1 MLKIFTAKNVAKE
14 KEQIVEVKPQR
25 LPEEKHSTV
34 EAMTVRLMLKTVT
47 SKSDT
52 PVYYTK
58 EQLNSLK
65 EELGFGPTVEYRL
78 CTIDE
83 EGRIQKDLGVER
95 TLEFL
100 RNESVTD
107 TQYFPKSTSSSENT
121 SRPELPPTTEADVA
135 MKAKEELIVGL
146 CRACGIID
154 PEQEQAYQQYSTT
167 RNLLN
172 AAVGIKA
179 EGEPE
184 YDLKYLVEQ
193 LANRLLA
200 PQVQALEDSTPAPSP
215 VGDTGSSNDDSNS
228 PGTSDSS
235 EPSKPSKPTGGSG
248 ASGTQDSSADPSD
261 SNLKILRKRLKRKF
275 GIQVDKN
282 GKVDLEALC
291 ARFDNHSNSAK
302 SLELFKLLS
311 EYKSA
316 DNQPQP
322 GTPQPQPQ
330 PGTPQTQASDSN

>member
-1 MLKIFTAKNVAKE
+1 MLKIFTTKNVAKE

-25 LPEEKHSTV
+25 LPEEKHSIV

-47 SKSDT
+47 EKKDDV
-52 PVYYTK
+52 PAYYTK
-58 EQLNSLK
+58 EQLKSLT

-78 CTIDE
+78 CTLDE

-100 RNESVTD
+100 KNESVTD
-107 TQYFPKSTSSSENT
+107 MQYFPKTEENT
-121 SRPELPPTTEADVA
+121 SRPELPPTAESDVA

-193 LANRLLA
+193 LTSRLLA

-215 VGDTGSSNDDSNS
+215 VGDTSSSDDSDS
-228 PGTSDSS
+228 PEASNSS
-235 EPSKPSKPTGGSG
+235 EPSKPTGSSG
-248 ASGTQDSSADPSD
+248 AQDSSANPSN
-261 SNLKILRKRLKRKF
+261 SNLKSLRKSLKRKF
-275 GIQVDKN
+275 GIQVDKD

-322 GTPQPQPQ
+322 GTPQPQP
-330 PGTPQTQASDSN
+330 GTPQTQANDPN